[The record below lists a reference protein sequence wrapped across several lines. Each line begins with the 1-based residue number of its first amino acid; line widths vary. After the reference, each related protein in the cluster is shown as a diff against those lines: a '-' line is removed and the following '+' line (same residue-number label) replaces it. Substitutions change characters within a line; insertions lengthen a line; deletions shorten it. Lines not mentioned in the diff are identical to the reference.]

1 LQKTV
6 NDCIY
11 YVYAKYCD
19 KDCAEEKNK
28 FGYSDL
34 TEHICEYKDCQ
45 MKCKNY
51 VAKEKI
57 KFTNTL

>member
-1 LQKTV
+1 ME

-11 YVYAKYCD
+11 FSYAKYCD

-34 TEHICEYKDCQ
+34 TEHICEFKDCQ
-45 MKCKNY
+45 ARCKNY
-51 VAKEKI
+51 VEKQE
-57 KFTNTL
+57 KK